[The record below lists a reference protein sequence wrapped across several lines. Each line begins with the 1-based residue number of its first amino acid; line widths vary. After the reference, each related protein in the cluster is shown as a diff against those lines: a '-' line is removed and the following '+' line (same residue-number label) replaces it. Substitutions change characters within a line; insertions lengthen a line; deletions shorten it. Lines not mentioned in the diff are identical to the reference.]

1 MNAEFNECDKIARKE
16 NRDEIEKGKALE
28 KERLESLK
36 NVVYEDVEI
45 KSADDIQSYL
55 EVRQAII

>member
-1 MNAEFNECDKIARKE
+1 MTYELSECDKIARKE
-16 NRDEIEKGKALE
+16 NKHEIEKAKALE
-28 KERLESLK
+28 KERFESLK

-55 EVRQAII
+55 EVRQAIK